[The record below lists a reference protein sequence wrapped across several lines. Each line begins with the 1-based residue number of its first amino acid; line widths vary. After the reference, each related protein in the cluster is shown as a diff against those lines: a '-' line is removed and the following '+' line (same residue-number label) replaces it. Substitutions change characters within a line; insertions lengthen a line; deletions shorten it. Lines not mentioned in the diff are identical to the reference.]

1 MLNYPLSRIINLS
14 VKLSVFPEECKTA
27 KPKPVFKEKL
37 LNRSQKLETYFTS
50 ASSVQNDSVTNN
62 YKLQDCLKENDL
74 LCKYHW
80 DFR

>member
-1 MLNYPLSRIINLS
+1 MLDYPLSRIINLS

-50 ASSVQNDSVTNN
+50 ASSVQNDSVANT
-62 YKLQDCLKENDL
+62 LQITRLP
-74 LCKYHW
+74 
-80 DFR
+80 